1 MLEDRKLAENPDYKR
16 ILRIAIVTARNAP
29 SHERVVT
36 TLKDWGVSPD
46 ECFFLGGMEKPRVL
60 SILKPHVFFDDQR
73 SHLQSPAGD
82 LPMVH
87 VPFGVANRGLST
99 TLSPLATPVQEP
111 EDTGAAGAIQPV

>member
-1 MLEDRKLAENPDYKR
+1 DRKLAENPDYKR

-87 VPFGVANRGLST
+87 VPFGVANRARST
-99 TLSPLATPVQEP
+99 TRSPLDTPVQQQD
-111 EDTGAAGAIQPV
+111 DTGVAGAIQPV